1 MVLRGEGGNQRH
13 GIKGRRGESKT
24 WYKGEKGG
32 IKDMTCKGEKGGI
45 KDMV

>member
-1 MVLRGEGGNQRH
+1 M
-13 GIKGRRGESKT
+13 KGRREESKT

-32 IKDMTCKGEKGGI
+32 IKDMACKGEKGGIKDMACKGEKGGI